1 MAVGGKTDPAVRA
14 QALVDFEA
22 RRAMAWPRASSI
34 PSRRGYEIRMDL
46 ADAPTLLAQLATAFE
61 HFNEVHLHSSLMMR
75 SPREVRRQRVE
86 HMRRAELEP
95 PALHC
100 E

>member
-1 MAVGGKTDPAVRA
+1 
-14 QALVDFEA
+14 
-22 RRAMAWPRASSI
+22 
-34 PSRRGYEIRMDL
+34 
-46 ADAPTLLAQLATAFE
+46 LLAQLATAFE
-61 HFNEVHLHSSLMMR
+61 HFNEVHPHSSLMMR